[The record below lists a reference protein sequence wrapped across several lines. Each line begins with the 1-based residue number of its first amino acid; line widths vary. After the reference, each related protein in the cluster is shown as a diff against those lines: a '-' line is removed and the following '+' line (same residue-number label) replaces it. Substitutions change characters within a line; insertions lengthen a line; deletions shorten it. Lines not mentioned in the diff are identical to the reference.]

1 MIVIKASPSR
11 IEEISFTGAS
21 AAERAIEAA
30 IWPVIEPLVERL
42 DRKLMQTNRAV
53 LRELAL
59 EEKERWTR
67 LT

>member
-1 MIVIKASPSR
+1 MIVIKASRGR

-21 AAERAIEAA
+21 AVERAIETA

-53 LRELAL
+53 LRELAF
-59 EEKERWTR
+59 EEKSR
-67 LT
+67 

>member
-1 MIVIKASPSR
+1 MIVIKASPGR

-42 DRKLMQTNRAV
+42 DRKLRQTNRAV

-59 EEKERWTR
+59 EEKRR
-67 LT
+67 